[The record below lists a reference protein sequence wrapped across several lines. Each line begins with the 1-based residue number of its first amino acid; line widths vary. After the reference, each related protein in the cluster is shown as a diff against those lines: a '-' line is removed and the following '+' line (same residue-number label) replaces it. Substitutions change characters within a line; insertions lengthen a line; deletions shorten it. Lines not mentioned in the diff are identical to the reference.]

1 MFSVQPHDVWQLR
14 CEPSR
19 AARLLS
25 IPFENIVDRIHA
37 ESSVQRK
44 LDEFGR
50 TVLTLTL
57 ASELVDLFH
66 NGAGGYR
73 AQFYESIR
81 QDEQANRYI
90 LDRLSHIDREI
101 LKSRTAKIWIYQGQ
115 WLRRQRHAM
124 RNLRVERWHRNFHV
138 CPKLVRYGYLT
149 PDNETRLVI
158 KGESPKSLDDRNER
172 IYNYGYT

>member
-1 MFSVQPHDVWQLR
+1 MYGSYDASQVELR
-14 CEPSR
+14 GCSLSPSR
-19 AARLLS
+19 TLWIGYTQSHLFNES
-25 IPFENIVDRIHA
+25 LM
-37 ESSVQRK
+37 SSVARSDAHFGQRAC
-44 LDEFGR
+44 R
-50 TVLTLTL
+50 
-57 ASELVDLFH
+57 LFH
-66 NGAGGYR
+66 NGAGGYG

-81 QDEQANRYI
+81 QGEQANRYI